1 MTLQLVALVAK
12 QELVVALRTKRA
24 IAFAA
29 LYLTAA
35 VLGGLGY
42 VNAVRLIEEQAMGL
56 MQKQGAD
63 PLTAANALSLAG
75 QQAYQELLKWFAG
88 TETVDPSLR
97 DSVILPAFLWGS
109 LAFLPFLVLLTSFD
123 MVAADLGNRAVCY
136 VTTRVPRLAFLLG
149 KMAAQAVIFIT
160 LTVLGSLAL
169 VLLAASLLESF
180 VVTDT
185 LAGLVRLWGLLLP
198 YGLCYLG
205 ISAFASSTTKQ
216 PGLALLSALGIIT
229 ALRVPSWFG
238 GIPAE
243 ASVGFLRH
251 VQWLSPA
258 TYQTGLWEQGVLQPL
273 VSVAAYLGFG
283 VVFTLLAARSLSRRN
298 L

>member
-109 LAFLPFLVLLTSFD
+109 LAFLPFL
-123 MVAADLGNRAVCY
+123 
-136 VTTRVPRLAFLLG
+136 
-149 KMAAQAVIFIT
+149 
-160 LTVLGSLAL
+160 
-169 VLLAASLLESF
+169 
-180 VVTDT
+180 
-185 LAGLVRLWGLLLP
+185 
-198 YGLCYLG
+198 
-205 ISAFASSTTKQ
+205 
-216 PGLALLSALGIIT
+216 
-229 ALRVPSWFG
+229 
-238 GIPAE
+238 
-243 ASVGFLRH
+243 
-251 VQWLSPA
+251 
-258 TYQTGLWEQGVLQPL
+258 
-273 VSVAAYLGFG
+273 
-283 VVFTLLAARSLSRRN
+283 
-298 L
+298 